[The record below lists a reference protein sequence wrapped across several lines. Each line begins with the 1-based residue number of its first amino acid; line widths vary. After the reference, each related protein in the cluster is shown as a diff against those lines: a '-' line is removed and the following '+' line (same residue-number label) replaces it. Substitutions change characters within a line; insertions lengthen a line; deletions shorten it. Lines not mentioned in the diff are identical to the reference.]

1 MYAKEPIRS
10 RAMRP
15 TRKSLPDFCALRFL
29 RINSEELVDKLDQFL
44 HSEKKKYYEKELKPM
59 SEETFGEMIDQAEN
73 DAENGRIVESG
84 KHDELVAKGGL
95 YFDLYQRQSLGFTE
109 Q

>member
-1 MYAKEPIRS
+1 MDLHS
-10 RAMRP
+10 R
-15 TRKSLPDFCALRFL
+15 KLHFIQEFL

-73 DAENGRIVESG
+73 DAENGRTVDARNLRKDI
-84 KHDELVAKGGL
+84 DQC
-95 YFDLYQRQSLGFTE
+95 D
-109 Q
+109 